1 MHARKQPEY
10 SMAVAVVSFVFVSVA
25 LVLGVLNKTPS
36 FMSLIDLIIA
46 LLSVSAG
53 STLLATYEPIRSTL
67 ASTITQSTTSVP

>member
-1 MHARKQPEY
+1 
-10 SMAVAVVSFVFVSVA
+10 VA

>member
-1 MHARKQPEY
+1 
-10 SMAVAVVSFVFVSVA
+10 MAVAVVSFVFVSVA

-46 LLSVSAG
+46 LLGVSAG
-53 STLLATYEPIRSTL
+53 STLLAEYEQFRSTL

>member
-1 MHARKQPEY
+1 MHARKQPGFA
-10 SMAVAVVSFVFVSVA
+10 MGIAVVSFVFVSVA

-36 FMSLIDLIIA
+36 FMSLMDLIIA

>member
-1 MHARKQPEY
+1 MHARKQPGFA
-10 SMAVAVVSFVFVSVA
+10 MGIAVVSFVFVSVA

>member
-1 MHARKQPEY
+1 MHARKQPGFA
-10 SMAVAVVSFVFVSVA
+10 MAIAVVSFVFVSLA

-36 FMSLIDLIIA
+36 FMSLVDLIIA

-53 STLLATYEPIRSTL
+53 STLLASYEPIRSTL